1 MEHITIQLER
11 EIYCIKSD
19 EEYGFKKEI
28 SIRLIEFEAW
38 WETISIQAP
47 QNIIKACIIH
57 FGYPKIQI
65 V

>member
-1 MEHITIQLER
+1 MEHITIQLEI

-19 EEYGFKKEI
+19 EEQGFKKEI

-38 WETISIQAP
+38 WETISIQAL
-47 QNIIKACIIH
+47 QKTIKECIIH
-57 FGYPKIQI
+57 FRYPKIHF